1 MHFDS
6 RYKKQVGSE
15 KEQAAGSFL
24 RMQGY
29 EILEYNFFTKF
40 GEIDIVAKDGEYLV
54 FVEVKYRSNK
64 RNGLPEEAIS
74 YKKMQK
80 ITKAAQYYMLRH
92 GLTEDTPCR
101 FDAVVVLGQE
111 QRLIKDAFEA
121 VVPVCR

>member
-1 MHFDS
+1 MSFNN
-6 RYKKQVGSE
+6 RYKRQVGSE
-15 KEQAAGSFL
+15 KEQAAGLFL
-24 RMQGY
+24 QKQGY
-29 EILEYNFFTKF
+29 DILEYNFYTRY
-40 GEIDIVAKDGEYLV
+40 GEIDIIAKDEEYLV
-54 FVEVKYRSNK
+54 FVEVKYRSDK

-92 GLTEDTPCR
+92 GLAEDTPCR

-121 VVPVCR
+121 M

>member
-1 MHFDS
+1 MSFDS
-6 RYKKQVGSE
+6 RYKRKVGNE
-15 KEQAAGSFL
+15 KEQAAGLFL
-24 RMQGY
+24 QMQGY
-29 EILEYNFFTKF
+29 DILEYNFYTKY
-40 GEIDIVAKDGEYLV
+40 GEIDIVAKNDEYLV

-92 GLTEDTPCR
+92 GLAEDTPCR
-101 FDAVVVLGQE
+101 FDVVVILGQE

-121 VVPVCR
+121 I

>member
-1 MHFDS
+1 MHFDG

-29 EILEYNFFTKF
+29 EILEYNFFTKY

-64 RNGLPEEAIS
+64 RKRLPEEAIS
-74 YKKMQK
+74 YRKMQK

-101 FDAVVVLGQE
+101 FDVVVILGQE

-121 VVPVCR
+121 I